1 MNKVQL
7 RPIIVKN
14 GRHRL
19 TRPKT
24 FASEDAANAYAK
36 ANGITSF
43 KLENLRNE
51 LSSTKK
57 IRIIEL

>member
-7 RPIIVKN
+7 RPIIVRN

-19 TRPKT
+19 ARPKT
-24 FASEDAANAYAK
+24 FTNEDSANAYAK

-43 KLENLRNE
+43 KLVNLKNE
-51 LSSTKK
+51 ASSTKK
-57 IRIIEL
+57 LKIVEL